1 MLEVKNLSF
10 FYEKRKHFYLPKTQI
25 SIFENLNFS
34 LNLGEN
40 FLIYGSSGS
49 GKSTLGKIIAGLQ
62 SPRSGEVKVDSK
74 RVLSPIPTQ
83 IQYIFQDQKT
93 ALNPYK
99 KIKTLI
105 LDVAKNFNLTLDFPN
120 LLASYGLDVSIL
132 DLRVCDL
139 SSGEAQRVGILRAL
153 LPSPKILICDEILAS
168 LDLVTKHKMLTILK
182 DYQAIHPISYVFIS
196 HSRETFRGF
205 YTESLLLR

>member
-10 FYEKRKHFYLPKTQI
+10 FYEKRKHFYLPKIQI
-25 SIFENLNFS
+25 PIFKNLNFS
-34 LNLGEN
+34 LGPGEN
-40 FLIYGSSGS
+40 FLIHGSSGS
-49 GKSTLGKIIAGLQ
+49 GKSTLGRMIAGLQ
-62 SPRSGEVKVDSK
+62 IPKSGEVRMEGE
-74 RVLSPIPTQ
+74 RVLSPMPTQ

-105 LDVAKNFNLTLDFPN
+105 LDVAKNFNLTPDLPTLLD
-120 LLASYGLDVSIL
+120 SYELDVDIL

-153 LPSPKILICDEILAS
+153 LPSPKVLICDEILTS
-168 LDLVTKHKMLTILK
+168 LDLVMRHKILSILK
-182 DYQAIHPISYVFIS
+182 AHQETHPISYVFIS
-196 HSRETFRGF
+196 HSFEMFKGF
-205 YTESLLLR
+205 YKESLLLE